1 MTTEVVSTPC
11 TARLRPA
18 ISELISGLAVHPAGG
33 TQLERT
39 SKTSGRVAVR
49 TAVGYGAFQGT
60 GVSTGAFTTAQLG
73 AKATVMLP
81 IRDAVVV
88 SGFAGLRSWSP
99 PV

>member
-1 MTTEVVSTPC
+1 VESNKMTTEVVSTPC
-11 TARLRPA
+11 TARLRSA
-18 ISELISGLAVHPAGG
+18 ISALVEHPMGG
-33 TQLERT
+33 NQIERT
-39 SKTSGRVAVR
+39 STTSGRVAVL
-49 TAVGYGAFQGT
+49 AGGYGAFQGT
-60 GVSTGAFTTAQLG
+60 GVSTGATTTAQLG